1 MALCGIG
8 QQVTVTRQ
16 SKLGRRDGA
25 CKSDS
30 RKPYPM
36 SDNTQSDVVVDSS
49 PQVEEVVENPIVDEV
64 ETEGETKEPPKVE
77 ADKQEDEDDDSSL
90 PNGVKK
96 RIDKVTRQKYEA
108 IAESNRL
115 KAEIEQ
121 LRAQIAPKQE
131 APDISEFDTLDDYVE
146 AVAEYKLNQK
156 TQTAQNQQAQQT
168 QAQAV
173 AQDWVAKVDKVRSV
187 APDFDA
193 VFNNVASIEFAP
205 MALEAVAQHPKG
217 AEIAYMLG
225 KDIGEAYRIAAL
237 SPSQQLMAIGEIAAR
252 TNVPKPKTVSTAP
265 APVKPVGSSSGG
277 KKSINEMSD
286 KEYNEFRAN
295 QIKQRRR

>member
-1 MALCGIG
+1 
-8 QQVTVTRQ
+8 
-16 SKLGRRDGA
+16 
-25 CKSDS
+25 
-30 RKPYPM
+30 M
-36 SDNTQSDVVVDSS
+36 SDNTQSDVVQDSS
-49 PQVEEVVENPIVDEV
+49 PVVEEVVESPIVEEV
-64 ETEGETKEPPKVE
+64 ETEGEQPKVE

-108 IAESNRL
+108 VAEANRY
-115 KAEIEQ
+115 KAELEQ

-131 APDISEFDTLDDYVE
+131 APDISQFDTLDDYVE

-156 TQTAQNQQAQQT
+156 TQTAQSQQAQQT

-225 KDIGEAYRIAAL
+225 KDVSEAYRIAAL
-237 SPSQQLMAIGEIAAR
+237 PPSQQLMAIGELAAK
-252 TNVPKPKTVSTAP
+252 TNVPKPKAVSSAPPPVKTVS
-265 APVKPVGSSSGG
+265 GG
-277 KKSINEMSD
+277 NVTTDPSKMSTSDYIKWRNDQQRQKK
-286 KEYNEFRAN
+286 R
-295 QIKQRRR
+295 

>member
-1 MALCGIG
+1 
-8 QQVTVTRQ
+8 
-16 SKLGRRDGA
+16 
-25 CKSDS
+25 
-30 RKPYPM
+30 M

-49 PQVEEVVENPIVDEV
+49 PQVEVVEPVEAEKV
-64 ETEGETKEPPKVE
+64 ETEGEQPEVKTEEAEKEP
-77 ADKQEDEDDDSSL
+77 DESSL
-90 PNGVKK
+90 PEGVKK

-131 APDISEFDTLDDYVE
+131 APDISQFDTLDDYVE

-156 TQTAQNQQAQQT
+156 TQATQSQQAQQT
-168 QAQAV
+168 QAQAQ
-173 AQDWVAKVDKVRSV
+173 AQDWVSKVDKVRSI

-225 KDIGEAYRIAAL
+225 KDVSEAYRIAAL
-237 SPSQQLMAIGEIAAR
+237 PPSQQLMAIGEIAAR
-252 TNVPKPKTVSTAP
+252 TNVPKTKTVSTAP
-265 APVKPVGSSSGG
+265 APIKPVTGGASSNTPPTDIDEWMKWRNDQLRQ
-277 KKSINEMSD
+277 KK
-286 KEYNEFRAN
+286 R
-295 QIKQRRR
+295 

>member
-1 MALCGIG
+1 
-8 QQVTVTRQ
+8 
-16 SKLGRRDGA
+16 
-25 CKSDS
+25 
-30 RKPYPM
+30 M
-36 SDNTQSDVVVDSS
+36 SDTTQSDVVQDSS
-49 PQVEEVVENPIVDEV
+49 PVVEEVVENPIVDEV
-64 ETEGETKEPPKVE
+64 ETVGEQPKVE

-108 IAESNRL
+108 VAEANRF
-115 KAEIEQ
+115 KAELEQ
-121 LRAQIAPKQE
+121 LRAQLAPKQE
-131 APDISEFDTLDDYVE
+131 PPDISQFGTLDEYVE
-146 AVAEYKLNQK
+146 AVAEYKYQHNMLSEQEKNVERAIEQR
-156 TQTAQNQQAQQT
+156 
-168 QAQAV
+168 V
-173 AQDWVAKVDKVRSV
+173 AREWTAKVEKVRSV

-225 KDIGEAYRIAAL
+225 KDISEAYRIAAL
-237 SPSQQLMAIGEIAAR
+237 TPRQQLMAIGEIAAR

>member
-1 MALCGIG
+1 
-8 QQVTVTRQ
+8 
-16 SKLGRRDGA
+16 
-25 CKSDS
+25 
-30 RKPYPM
+30 M
-36 SDNTQSDVVVDSS
+36 SDTTQSDVVVDSS
-49 PQVEEVVENPIVDEV
+49 PQVEEVTENPIVEEV
-64 ETEGETKEPPKVE
+64 ETEGEQPKVE

-108 IAESNRL
+108 VAESNRL

-131 APDISEFDTLDDYVE
+131 APDISQFDTLDDYVE
-146 AVAEYKLNQK
+146 AVAEYKYQHNMLSEQEKNVERAIEQR
-156 TQTAQNQQAQQT
+156 
-168 QAQAV
+168 V
-173 AQDWVAKVDKVRSV
+173 AREWTAKVEKVRSV

-237 SPSQQLMAIGEIAAR
+237 PPSQQLMAIGEIAAR

>member
-1 MALCGIG
+1 
-8 QQVTVTRQ
+8 
-16 SKLGRRDGA
+16 
-25 CKSDS
+25 
-30 RKPYPM
+30 M
-36 SDNTQSDVVVDSS
+36 SDTNTQSDVVVDSS
-49 PQVEEVVENPIVDEV
+49 PQVEVVEDIVVVDGSDKEEGKQPEKDQSQPEKDNDTQDE
-64 ETEGETKEPPKVE
+64 
-77 ADKQEDEDDDSSL
+77 SSL
-90 PNGVKK
+90 PEGVKK

-131 APDISEFDTLDDYVE
+131 APDISQFDTLDDYVE
-146 AVAEYKLNQK
+146 AVAEYKFNQK
-156 TQTAQNQQAQQT
+156 AQATQSQHAQQT

-225 KDIGEAYRIAAL
+225 KDVSEAYRIAAL
-237 SPSQQLMAIGEIAAR
+237 PPSQQLMAIGEIAAR
-252 TNVPKPKTVSTAP
+252 TNVPKPKTVSSAP
-265 APVKPVGSSSGG
+265 APIKPVQGG
-277 KKSINEMSD
+277 ASNNSPPADIDEWMKWRNDQLRQKK
-286 KEYNEFRAN
+286 R
-295 QIKQRRR
+295 

>member
-1 MALCGIG
+1 
-8 QQVTVTRQ
+8 
-16 SKLGRRDGA
+16 
-25 CKSDS
+25 
-30 RKPYPM
+30 M
-36 SDNTQSDVVVDSS
+36 SDNTQSDVVLDSS
-49 PQVEEVVENPIVDEV
+49 PTVEEVIDNPIVEEV
-64 ETEGETKEPPKVE
+64 ETEGEPPKVE

-131 APDISEFDTLDDYVE
+131 APDISQFDTLDDYVE

-156 TQTAQNQQAQQT
+156 TQTAQSQHAQQT
-168 QAQAV
+168 QAQAQ
-173 AQDWVAKVDKVRSV
+173 AQDWVSKVEKVRSV

-225 KDIGEAYRIAAL
+225 KDVSEAYRIAAL
-237 SPSQQLMAIGEIAAR
+237 PPSQQLMAIGELAAR

-286 KEYNEFRAN
+286 KEYSEFRAN

>member
-1 MALCGIG
+1 
-8 QQVTVTRQ
+8 
-16 SKLGRRDGA
+16 
-25 CKSDS
+25 
-30 RKPYPM
+30 M
-36 SDNTQSDVVVDSS
+36 SDTTQSDVVVDSS
-49 PQVEEVVENPIVDEV
+49 PQVEVVEPIEAETV
-64 ETEGETKEPPKVE
+64 ETEVESESAPKEVE
-77 ADKQEDEDDDSSL
+77 AKEAEKEHDESSL
-90 PNGVKK
+90 PEGVKK

-131 APDISEFDTLDDYVE
+131 APDISQFETLDDYVE

-156 TQTAQNQQAQQT
+156 TQTAQSQQAQQT
-168 QAQAV
+168 QAQAI

-225 KDIGEAYRIAAL
+225 KDVGEAYRIAAL
-237 SPSQQLMAIGEIAAR
+237 PPSQQLMAIGEIAAK
-252 TNVPKPKTVSTAP
+252 TNVPKPKAVSTAP

>member
-1 MALCGIG
+1 
-8 QQVTVTRQ
+8 
-16 SKLGRRDGA
+16 
-25 CKSDS
+25 
-30 RKPYPM
+30 M
-36 SDNTQSDVVVDSS
+36 SDTTQSDVVVDSS
-49 PQVEEVVENPIVDEV
+49 LQVEEVVESPIVEEV
-64 ETEGETKEPPKVE
+64 ETEGEQPKVE
-77 ADKQEDEDDDSSL
+77 TNKQEDDDDDSSL

-96 RIDKVTRQKYEA
+96 RIDKITRQKYEQQ
-108 IAESNRL
+108 AEINKL
-115 KAEIEQ
+115 KAELDSIK
-121 LRAQIAPKQE
+121 AQTAPTLQE
-131 APDISEFDTLDDYVE
+131 PDISQFEDLDSYVKAQVKYE
-146 AVAEYKLNQK
+146 KELEKQQ
-156 TQTAQNQQAQQT
+156 TQSQQAQQT

-237 SPSQQLMAIGEIAAR
+237 PPSQQLMAIGEIAAR

-265 APVKPVGSSSGG
+265 APVKPVGSSIGG

-295 QIKQRRR
+295 QIKQRRRWRSGVEHHGE